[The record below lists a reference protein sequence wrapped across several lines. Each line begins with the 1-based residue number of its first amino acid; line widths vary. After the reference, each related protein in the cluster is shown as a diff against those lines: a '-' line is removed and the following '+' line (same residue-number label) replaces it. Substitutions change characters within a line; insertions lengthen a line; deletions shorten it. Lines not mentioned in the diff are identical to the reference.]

1 MVLTVWLCIWSD
13 SIRDVIAFPKV
24 KDASDLMSNAPD
36 IVDEKQLEEL
46 CIKVDEKEVKEKE
59 AEEAAEK

>member
-1 MVLTVWLCIWSD
+1 
-13 SIRDVIAFPKV
+13 
-24 KDASDLMSNAPD
+24 MSNAPD

-46 CIKVDEKEVKEKE
+46 CIKVDEKEVEEKE

>member
-1 MVLTVWLCIWSD
+1 MVLTVWLCIWYMQIPSVML
-13 SIRDVIAFPKV
+13 SHSES

-46 CIKVDEKEVKEKE
+46 CIKVDEKEVKK
-59 AEEAAEK
+59 KQKKLQKK

>member
-1 MVLTVWLCIWSD
+1 MHMVHAD